1 MKHKPGTSNAQHFLE
16 DHMIRAA
23 FSIFG
28 GAFLAACAMGQTQS
42 PPSPTPQSQSQT
54 ANAAPPAASNDA
66 AIPNGPAVTV
76 ELNGSLDSKKA
87 KVGDK
92 VEAHTTE
99 ALKSG
104 NDVLVPKGTKL
115 IGHVT
120 QATARSKGDT
130 DSSLAIQFDKAEP
143 KKQQEVPLNVIVL
156 AVAAPAQMNVSGGA
170 PTSGD
175 PMANTQT
182 SAQSS
187 PMGASRQQTPTPNP
201 GAYPQGSASEST
213 DTPGVTG
220 TLPANSR
227 GIYGLKDLK
236 LMMNRSKDNN
246 PSTVITSTGKDVHL
260 DSGTRL
266 LLVTSAN
273 APAASGQ

>member
-1 MKHKPGTSNAQHFLE
+1 
-16 DHMIRAA
+16 MIRVALTL
-23 FSIFG
+23 FG
-28 GAFLAACAMGQTQS
+28 GAVLAACAVAQTQS
-42 PPSPTPQSQSQT
+42 APPASTQSQT
-54 ANAAPPAASNDA
+54 PNTGTPALANDA
-66 AIPNGPAVTV
+66 AIPNGPAVTA

-87 KVGDK
+87 KVGDR

-120 QATARSKGDT
+120 QATARAKGDN
-130 DSSLAIQFDKAEP
+130 DSSLAIHFDKAEP
-143 KKQQEVPLNVIVL
+143 KKQQEVPLSVIVL
-156 AVAAPAQMNVSGGA
+156 AVAAPAQMNFGGGVPSSGE
-170 PTSGD
+170 

-182 SAQSS
+182 SQQSS
-187 PMGASRQQTPTPNP
+187 PMGASRQQNPTPNA
-201 GAYPQGSASEST
+201 GAYPQPGATESS
-213 DTPGVTG
+213 DTPSVAG
-220 TLPANSR
+220 TLPASSR

-246 PSTVITSTGKDVHL
+246 SPSTVITSTGKDVHL

-266 LLVTSAN
+266 LLVTSAT

>member
-1 MKHKPGTSNAQHFLE
+1 
-16 DHMIRAA
+16 MIRAA
-23 FSIFG
+23 LSIVG
-28 GAFLAACAMGQTQS
+28 GAVLAAYAMAQTPS
-42 PPSPTPQSQSQT
+42 TPPPAPQSATSS
-54 ANAAPPAASNDA
+54 AEPAAANTNA
-66 AIPNGPAVTV
+66 TIPNGPAVTA

-120 QATARSKGDT
+120 QATARAKGDS

-156 AVAAPAQMNVSGGA
+156 AVAAPAQANFAGGA
-170 PTSGD
+170 PSSGD

-187 PMGASRQQTPTPNP
+187 PMGASRQQPPTPNP
-201 GAYPQGSASEST
+201 GTFPQGSTAEST
-213 DTPGVTG
+213 DTPGVSE

-236 LMMNRSKDNN
+236 LMMNRSKDSN
-246 PSTVITSTGKDVHL
+246 PTTVITSTGKDVHL

-266 LLVTSAN
+266 LLVTSSN

>member
-1 MKHKPGTSNAQHFLE
+1 
-16 DHMIRAA
+16 MIRAA
-23 FSIFG
+23 ITIFG
-28 GAFLAACAMGQTQS
+28 CAALAACAVAQTQS
-42 PPSPTPQSQSQT
+42 IPTENSQSQASSAT
-54 ANAAPPAASNDA
+54 PGAANSGAV
-66 AIPNGPAVTV
+66 IPNGPAVTA
-76 ELNGSLDSKKA
+76 ELNGSLDSRKA

-104 NDVLVPKGTKL
+104 NTVLVPKGTRL
-115 IGHVT
+115 IGHIT
-120 QATARSKGDT
+120 QATARAKGDSE
-130 DSSLAIQFDKAEP
+130 SSLAIQFDKAEP
-143 KKQQEVPLNVIVL
+143 KKEQEVPLNVIVL
-156 AVAAPAQMNVSGGA
+156 AVAAPTQMNFSGGA
-170 PTSGD
+170 PSSSD

-182 SAQSS
+182 SSQSS
-187 PMGASRQQTPTPNP
+187 PMGANRQPTPTPNP
-201 GAYPQGSASEST
+201 GTYPQGSAAEST

-266 LLVTSAN
+266 LLVTSGNAP

>member
-1 MKHKPGTSNAQHFLE
+1 
-16 DHMIRAA
+16 MIRAA
-23 FSIFG
+23 FTFFG
-28 GAFLAACAMGQTQS
+28 AAVLAACAVAQTQNTPPPNPQS
-42 PPSPTPQSQSQT
+42 PP
-54 ANAAPPAASNDA
+54 NAAPPANNNA
-66 AIPNGPAVTV
+66 AIPSGPSVTA

-104 NDVLVPKGTKL
+104 SDVLVPKGTKL

-120 QATARSKGDT
+120 QSTARAKGDS

-143 KKQQEVPLNVIVL
+143 KKEQEVPLNVIIL
-156 AVAAPAQMNVSGGA
+156 AVAAPAQANITGGA
-170 PTSGD
+170 PSGSSD

-182 SAQSS
+182 GQQTS
-187 PMGASRQQTPTPNP
+187 PMAGARQPNP
-201 GAYPQGSASEST
+201 NASPGTYPQAGAAESSA
-213 DTPGVTG
+213 TPGVAG

-246 PSTVITSTGKDVHL
+246 PSTVITSAGKDVHL

-266 LLVTSAN
+266 LLVTSAS